1 MSQCVCPVFAA
12 YANECS
18 REGVIV
24 NWRHSVSQC
33 GKLSTVDIYN
43 KHIITLQN

>member
-18 REGVIV
+18 RQGVIV

-33 GKLSTVDIYN
+33 GKLSTVDI
-43 KHIITLQN
+43 